1 MRESGSK
8 SKDEGKS
15 KKTEHELHHDMNNG
29 ALVKLVDVH
38 KTYRTGE
45 MEVHAVRG
53 VSFEIRRAEF
63 VALMGASGSGKS
75 TLMNILGCLDR
86 PTSGRYVLDGS
97 DVSGLDRD
105 RLADIRNRK
114 IGFVFQNFNLL
125 PRTSARENVELPL
138 VYSAQFLS
146 TAQLREKADRVLASV
161 GLAGRED
168 HHPSQLSGGQQQ
180 RVAIARALINDPEVV
195 LADEPTGNLDSRTSI
210 EIMGI
215 FQQLNERG
223 ITIIMVTH
231 EQDIA
236 AYARRNV
243 VMRDGVVLAERV
255 NVPIQNKMRIAP
267 TFNVAFRA
275 LRRNKM
281 RSVLTALGII
291 IGVGAV
297 IAMVGIGNG
306 AKAQVETQI
315 ASLGQNVILIFS
327 GSTTSSGIRTGWGGA
342 GTLKIED
349 AEAIRREVAGVLGV
363 SEEVVSTTQVAAG
376 NQNWFTRVYGESA
389 DYFDIRQWP
398 LADGAPF
405 TPQDVRSANKVCV
418 IGRTTA
424 TQVYGNED
432 PVGQILRIK
441 EVPFTILGVLTP
453 KGLSTQ
459 GVDQDDIVIMP
470 YTSAMKRVIG
480 GTNLRNISVQ
490 IGDGQQV
497 EAAQQQ
503 IISLLRQRHNIR
515 PGRDDDFTVRNQQEI
530 AEAATET
537 SRVMT
542 VLLGA
547 IAGVSLVVGGIGIM
561 NIMLVSVTERTRE
574 IGVRMAVGAHGS
586 DILTQFLIEAVTL
599 SSVGGIIGIVCG
611 IGASRILSIY
621 AHWPTL
627 ISISS
632 IAIAFLFSAAVGVFF
647 GFYPARKAAALDPI
661 EALRYE

>member
-1 MRESGSK
+1 
-8 SKDEGKS
+8 
-15 KKTEHELHHDMNNG
+15 
-29 ALVKLVDVH
+29 
-38 KTYRTGE
+38 
-45 MEVHAVRG
+45 
-53 VSFEIRRAEF
+53 
-63 VALMGASGSGKS
+63 
-75 TLMNILGCLDR
+75 
-86 PTSGRYVLDGS
+86 
-97 DVSGLDRD
+97 
-105 RLADIRNRK
+105 
-114 IGFVFQNFNLL
+114 
-125 PRTSARENVELPL
+125 
-138 VYSAQFLS
+138 
-146 TAQLREKADRVLASV
+146 
-161 GLAGRED
+161 
-168 HHPSQLSGGQQQ
+168 
-180 RVAIARALINDPEVV
+180 
-195 LADEPTGNLDSRTSI
+195 
-210 EIMGI
+210 
-215 FQQLNERG
+215 
-223 ITIIMVTH
+223 
-231 EQDIA
+231 
-236 AYARRNV
+236 
-243 VMRDGVVLAERV
+243 
-255 NVPIQNKMRIAP
+255 MRIAP
-267 TFNVAFRA
+267 TFNVAYRA

-306 AKAQVETQI
+306 AKAQVEAQI
-315 ASLGQNVILIFS
+315 ASLGENVILIFS
-327 GSTTSSGIRTGWGGA
+327 GSTTASGIRTGWGSA

-349 AEAIRREVAGVLGV
+349 AEAIRREVPGVIGV

-376 NQNWFTRVYGESA
+376 NQNWFTRIFGESA

-424 TQVYGNED
+424 TQIYGNEN
-432 PVGQILRIK
+432 PIGQILRIK
-441 EVPFTILGVLTP
+441 NVPFTITGVLTP
-453 KGLSTQ
+453 KGLSPQ
-459 GVDQDDIVIMP
+459 GVDQDDIVVMP

-480 GTNLRNISVQ
+480 GTTLRNINVQ
-490 IGDGQQV
+490 IADGRQV

-515 PGRDDDFTVRNQQEI
+515 PGRDDDFTVRTQQEI
-530 AEAATET
+530 AEAATAT

-574 IGVRMAVGAHGS
+574 IGVRMAVGARGK

-599 SSVGGIIGIVCG
+599 SSVGGVIGIICG
-611 IGASRILSIY
+611 IGASRVLSIY

-627 ISISS
+627 ISIAS

>member
-1 MRESGSK
+1 
-8 SKDEGKS
+8 
-15 KKTEHELHHDMNNG
+15 
-29 ALVKLVDVH
+29 
-38 KTYRTGE
+38 
-45 MEVHAVRG
+45 
-53 VSFEIRRAEF
+53 
-63 VALMGASGSGKS
+63 
-75 TLMNILGCLDR
+75 
-86 PTSGRYVLDGS
+86 
-97 DVSGLDRD
+97 
-105 RLADIRNRK
+105 
-114 IGFVFQNFNLL
+114 
-125 PRTSARENVELPL
+125 
-138 VYSAQFLS
+138 
-146 TAQLREKADRVLASV
+146 
-161 GLAGRED
+161 
-168 HHPSQLSGGQQQ
+168 
-180 RVAIARALINDPEVV
+180 
-195 LADEPTGNLDSRTSI
+195 
-210 EIMGI
+210 
-215 FQQLNERG
+215 
-223 ITIIMVTH
+223 
-231 EQDIA
+231 
-236 AYARRNV
+236 
-243 VMRDGVVLAERV
+243 
-255 NVPIQNKMRIAP
+255 MRIAP
-267 TFNVAFRA
+267 TFNVALRA
-275 LRRNKM
+275 LRRNKL

-306 AKAQVETQI
+306 AKAQVEAQI

-349 AEAIRREVAGVLGV
+349 AEATRREVPGVIGV

-376 NQNWFTRVYGESA
+376 NQNWFTRIYGESA

-405 TPQDVRSANKVCV
+405 TSQDVRSANKVCV

-424 TQVYGNED
+424 TQIYGNEN
-432 PVGQILRIK
+432 PIGQILRIK
-441 EVPFTILGVLTP
+441 EVPFTITGILTP

-480 GTNLRNISVQ
+480 GTTLRNINVQ
-490 IGDGQQV
+490 IGDPQQL

-530 AEAATET
+530 AQAATAT
-537 SRVMT
+537 TAVMT
-542 VLLGA
+542 VLLGS

-599 SSVGGIIGIVCG
+599 SSVGGVIGIICG
-611 IGASRILSIY
+611 IGASQILSTY

-632 IAIAFLFSAAVGVFF
+632 IAIAFLFSAAVGIFF

>member
-1 MRESGSK
+1 MR
-8 SKDEGKS
+8 
-15 KKTEHELHHDMNNG
+15 
-29 ALVKLVDVH
+29 V
-38 KTYRTGE
+38 
-45 MEVHAVRG
+45 
-53 VSFEIRRAEF
+53 
-63 VALMGASGSGKS
+63 
-75 TLMNILGCLDR
+75 
-86 PTSGRYVLDGS
+86 
-97 DVSGLDRD
+97 
-105 RLADIRNRK
+105 
-114 IGFVFQNFNLL
+114 
-125 PRTSARENVELPL
+125 
-138 VYSAQFLS
+138 
-146 TAQLREKADRVLASV
+146 
-161 GLAGRED
+161 
-168 HHPSQLSGGQQQ
+168 
-180 RVAIARALINDPEVV
+180 
-195 LADEPTGNLDSRTSI
+195 
-210 EIMGI
+210 
-215 FQQLNERG
+215 
-223 ITIIMVTH
+223 
-231 EQDIA
+231 
-236 AYARRNV
+236 
-243 VMRDGVVLAERV
+243 
-255 NVPIQNKMRIAP
+255 AP
-267 TFNVAFRA
+267 TFNVALRA
-275 LRRNKM
+275 LRRNKL

-306 AKAQVETQI
+306 AKAQVEAQI

-349 AEAIRREVAGVLGV
+349 AEAIRREVPGVIGV

-376 NQNWFTRVYGESA
+376 NQNWFTRIYGESA

-405 TPQDVRSANKVCV
+405 TSQDVRSANKVCV

-424 TQVYGNED
+424 TQIYGNEN
-432 PVGQILRIK
+432 PIGQILRIK
-441 EVPFTILGVLTP
+441 EVPFTITGLLTP

-480 GTNLRNISVQ
+480 GTTLRNINVQ
-490 IGDGQQV
+490 IGDPQQL

-530 AEAATET
+530 AQAATAT
-537 SRVMT
+537 TAVMT
-542 VLLGA
+542 ILLGS

-574 IGVRMAVGAHGS
+574 IGVRMAVGARGN

-599 SSVGGIIGIVCG
+599 SSVGGVIGIICG
-611 IGASRILSIY
+611 VGASKILSVY
-621 AHWPTL
+621 ASWPTL

-632 IAIAFLFSAAVGVFF
+632 VAIAFLFSAAVGIFF
-647 GFYPARKAAALDPI
+647 GFYPAHKAAALDPI

>member
-1 MRESGSK
+1 
-8 SKDEGKS
+8 
-15 KKTEHELHHDMNNG
+15 
-29 ALVKLVDVH
+29 
-38 KTYRTGE
+38 
-45 MEVHAVRG
+45 
-53 VSFEIRRAEF
+53 
-63 VALMGASGSGKS
+63 
-75 TLMNILGCLDR
+75 
-86 PTSGRYVLDGS
+86 
-97 DVSGLDRD
+97 
-105 RLADIRNRK
+105 
-114 IGFVFQNFNLL
+114 
-125 PRTSARENVELPL
+125 
-138 VYSAQFLS
+138 
-146 TAQLREKADRVLASV
+146 
-161 GLAGRED
+161 
-168 HHPSQLSGGQQQ
+168 
-180 RVAIARALINDPEVV
+180 
-195 LADEPTGNLDSRTSI
+195 
-210 EIMGI
+210 
-215 FQQLNERG
+215 
-223 ITIIMVTH
+223 
-231 EQDIA
+231 
-236 AYARRNV
+236 
-243 VMRDGVVLAERV
+243 
-255 NVPIQNKMRIAP
+255 MRIAP
-267 TFNVAFRA
+267 TFQVALRA

-306 AKAQVETQI
+306 AKAQVEAQI
-315 ASLGQNVILIFS
+315 ASLGENVILIFS

-349 AEAIRREVAGVLGV
+349 AEAIRREAPGVIGV

-376 NQNWFTRVYGESA
+376 NQNWFTRIYGESA

-418 IGRTTA
+418 IGHTTA
-424 TQVYGNED
+424 TQIYGNEN
-432 PVGQILRIK
+432 PIGQILRIK
-441 EVPFTILGVLTP
+441 NVPFTITGVLTP
-453 KGLSTQ
+453 KGLSPQ

-480 GTNLRNISVQ
+480 GTTLRNINVQ
-490 IGDGQQV
+490 MSDPAQIA
-497 EAAQQQ
+497 AAQQQ

-515 PGRDDDFTVRNQQEI
+515 PGRDDDFTVRTQQEI
-530 AEAATET
+530 AEAATAT

-574 IGVRMAVGAHGS
+574 IGVRMAVGAHGI

-599 SSVGGIIGIVCG
+599 SSVGGLIGIICG